1 MSMTRRGF
9 AGTTAAVGLGI
20 TAAPRILRAAD
31 ARVVVIGGGA
41 AGATAAKYIARD
53 SKGAIQVTLI
63 EPKQRYTTC
72 FYSNLVLAGYRTL
85 ESITHDYNR
94 LRDKYGITV
103 IHDRA
108 AGIDAGTR
116 QVTTASGDVIAYD
129 KLVVAPGIDL
139 KFDAI
144 EGYDETAAEIM
155 PHAWQAG
162 TQSELLQRQ
171 IESMER
177 GGLFVLAAPPN
188 PYRCPPGP
196 YERVCSIAHQFKQR
210 NPSAKLLVLDA
221 KDKFSKQGLFQEAWD
236 KYYDGMI
243 EWVPAEFGGGVTQ
256 VDTGAMTVKAG
267 DETHKVAFAN
277 IVPAQTAGLIAHES
291 GLVGS
296 NGWCP
301 IVATTMQSQ
310 LAEHIYVIGDA
321 SEAGAMPK
329 SAYSG
334 NSQAKVCAMSI
345 LGELTGAKIFPPRL
359 RNTCWSTLA
368 PNDAVKVGAHYE
380 ATEETI
386 ATVGAFV
393 STAGEDAETRAR
405 SRTEADAW
413 YDGITADIFG

>member
-1 MSMTRRGF
+1 MRMNRRRFGK
-9 AGTTAAVGLGI
+9 GAAAIGI
-20 TAAPRILRAAD
+20 STLAAPSVLKAAD

-63 EPKQRYTTC
+63 EPKSRYTTC
-72 FYSNLVLAGYRTL
+72 FYSNLYLAGLRTM
-85 ESITHDYNR
+85 ESLTHDYNR
-94 LRDKYGITV
+94 LRDRYGIALV
-103 IHDRA
+103 ADRA
-108 AGIDAGTR
+108 AKIDASSK
-116 QVTTASGDVIAYD
+116 QVVLAGGDIVAYD

-139 KFDAI
+139 KFDSV

-162 TQSELLQRQ
+162 PQSELLRRQ

-221 KDKFSKQGLFQEAWD
+221 KNEFAKQGLFQEAWD
-236 KYYDGMI
+236 KYYSGMI
-243 EWVPAEFGGGVTQ
+243 EWIPAEFGGAVTRI
-256 VDTGAMTVKAG
+256 DTGEMTVSAG
-267 DETHKVAFAN
+267 DETHRVAFAN
-277 IVPAQTAGLIAHES
+277 IIPAQTAGSIAHQA
-291 GLVGS
+291 GLVAS

-301 IVATTMQSQ
+301 VASTTMQSEVDQ
-310 LAEHIYVIGDA
+310 DIYVIGDA
-321 SEAGAMPK
+321 AEAGDMPK

-334 NSQAKVCAMSI
+334 NSQAKVCAMAI
-345 LGELTGAKIFPPRL
+345 RAELTGAKLFPPRL

-368 PNDAVKVGAHYE
+368 PDDAVKVGAHYE
-380 ATEETI
+380 ATEDGI
-386 ATVGAFV
+386 KTVAAFV
-393 STAGEDAETRAR
+393 STPDEDAETRAR